1 MAKSFLLI
9 LLALVVLVR
18 CQLGQ
23 ESRILNNGGA
33 TRNQP
38 PVLMRGGPT
47 SGDLRNLQV
56 WVIFLMTMTMMKAD
70 TSPSSFDQV
79 FEDTPVGTTVYT
91 LIGQVRLPCSLL
103 ISSESIKAWRIFINT
118 VPKWSTAFRIQRA
131 LGCFTRSAEI
141 ISASTQILAKS
152 LLSRCCSL
160 PFSYHAHYYALILK
174 LIILWTFHSK
184 PRKSCKLLQYA

>member
-9 LLALVVLVR
+9 LLALVGLVR

-56 WVIFLMTMTMMKAD
+56 RAIFLMTMLMMKAD
-70 TSPSSFDQV
+70 TSSSSFDQV

-103 ISSESIKAWRIFINT
+103 ISSESIKA
-118 VPKWSTAFRIQRA
+118 SSQ
-131 LGCFTRSAEI
+131 
-141 ISASTQILAKS
+141 
-152 LLSRCCSL
+152 
-160 PFSYHAHYYALILK
+160 PFSVSHPSILFSFGFLKTLHHFNHNHNHQPHSGSGGFSAALHDQRGLFQRQPKFWRSHSYQGVAHYHLLIMH
-174 LIILWTFHSK
+174 IIMH
-184 PRKSCKLLQYA
+184 